1 MRYLAVLLVLSLAPG
16 CDSAEEPAP
25 PGINGAWTGEVVFEG
40 ETATINLDL
49 VQERTVVTGTGELV
63 APQATVP
70 FSVADGSYIPPAVS
84 LSLQFADRPPGSL
97 NGFAGEEAGR
107 MDVQVSGP
115 NLSGTDVELVR
126 R

>member
-25 PGINGAWTGEVVFEG
+25 RGVNGEWTGEVAFEG
-40 ETATINLDL
+40 ETATINLEL
-49 VQERTVVTGTGELV
+49 TEERTVVTGTGELV

-70 FSVADGSYIPPAVS
+70 FSVTDGSYTPPAIS
-84 LSLQFADRPPGSL
+84 LPLQFTDRPPGSL
-97 NGFAGEEAGR
+97 NGFADEEAGR

-115 NLSGTDVELVR
+115 NLSGTAVELVR